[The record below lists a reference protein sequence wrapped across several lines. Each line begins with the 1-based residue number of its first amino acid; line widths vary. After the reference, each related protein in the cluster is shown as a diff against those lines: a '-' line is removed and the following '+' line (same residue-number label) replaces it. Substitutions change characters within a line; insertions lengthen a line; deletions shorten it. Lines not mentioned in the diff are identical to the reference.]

1 LAHAATSTGG
11 GGGGEGLNTTSL
23 EQNTWGVVTETT
35 ENTMLTMRH
44 SKLTFAVALTLI
56 GVSPAIAQNLCRPAL
71 TITNA
76 LLSPIAQ
83 PNLQRKWTAVVSA
96 NTSECAVN
104 SGGFFD
110 IVFTRLSEN
119 APDLEFRQRFAWS
132 PFAIKVAMDFA
143 ADEAVGQYRI
153 ENVTACIC
161 RDRGAEDRAAANATG
176 RKP

>member
-1 LAHAATSTGG
+1 MLAKRTCTATFMATIIG
-11 GGGGEGLNTTSL
+11 SL
-23 EQNTWGVVTETT
+23 AVTP
-35 ENTMLTMRH
+35 
-44 SKLTFAVALTLI
+44 AV
-56 GVSPAIAQNLCRPAL
+56 AQNLCRPAL
-71 TITNA
+71 TVANA
-76 LLSPIAQ
+76 LLSPIEQ
-83 PNLQRKWTAVVSA
+83 PNLQRRWTAVISA

-132 PFAIKVAMDFA
+132 PFAMKVALDFA

-153 ENVTACIC
+153 ENITSCIC
-161 RDRGAEDRAAANATG
+161 RDRGAEDRAAANLG

>member
-132 PFAIKVAMDFA
+132 H
-143 ADEAVGQYRI
+143 
-153 ENVTACIC
+153 
-161 RDRGAEDRAAANATG
+161 
-176 RKP
+176 